1 MALSLILEGDFPRL
15 IDEWQGVPS
24 LWDVVV
30 ESEINRMGG
39 NVRNLDKIRLLLQ
52 FLAMNER
59 TTITTK
65 L

>member
-24 LWDVVV
+24 LWNVVV